1 MSRTT
6 DKLDYISVVELA
18 GEGTTS
24 ELFERLGRKDANGQ
38 DSVLPDA
45 EDQSEMRTT
54 SLRISASLL
63 AAFDAVSS
71 RFELSRN
78 ESFAYA
84 VELYLDTLVNS
95 YALGAAAAKE
105 DDTLNQA
112 QLFNQER
119 YALIDSLV
127 CEEDVKRDVKI
138 LTNADANKKCK
149 ELHNVAD

>member
-1 MSRTT
+1 MSRIT
-6 DKLDYISVVELA
+6 DKLDFINVVELA

-24 ELFERLGRKDANGQ
+24 ELFERLGQKDANGQ
-38 DSVLPDA
+38 DTVFPDA
-45 EDQSEMRTT
+45 EDHSEMRTT

-95 YALGAAAAKE
+95 YALGVASAKE
-105 DDTLNQA
+105 DDALTPE
-112 QLFNQER
+112 QLFNRER
-119 YALIDSLV
+119 YALIDALA
-127 CEEDVKRDVKI
+127 CEEDVKRDIKR
-138 LTNADANKKCK
+138 LTNADAYKKAQ
-149 ELHNVAD
+149 ELK

>member
-1 MSRTT
+1 MSRIA
-6 DKLDYISVVELA
+6 DKLDFIHVVELA

-24 ELFERLGRKDANGQ
+24 DLFERLGQKDASGQ
-38 DSVLPDA
+38 DNVLPDV

-54 SLRISASLL
+54 SLRISSSLL

-95 YALGAAAAKE
+95 YAIGAAAAKK
-105 DDTLNQA
+105 DDTQTPA
-112 QLFNQER
+112 QLFSHER
-119 YALIDSLV
+119 HALIDGLV
-127 CEEDVKRDVKI
+127 CDDSVKRDIKI
-138 LTNADANKKCK
+138 LTNSDANKKCK
-149 ELHNVAD
+149 ELDNATD

>member
-1 MSRTT
+1 MSRIT
-6 DKLDYISVVELA
+6 DKLDFINVVELA

-24 ELFERLGRKDANGQ
+24 ELFERLGQKDANGQ
-38 DSVLPDA
+38 DTVFPDA
-45 EDQSEMRTT
+45 EDHSEMRTT

-95 YALGAAAAKE
+95 YALGVASTKE
-105 DDTLNQA
+105 DDALTPE
-112 QLFNQER
+112 QLFNRER
-119 YALIDSLV
+119 YALIDALV
-127 CEEDVKRDVKI
+127 CEEDVKRDIKRM
-138 LTNADANKKCK
+138 TNADAYKKAQ
-149 ELHNVAD
+149 ELK

>member
-1 MSRTT
+1 MKIT
-6 DKLDYISVVELA
+6 DKLDYIHVVEMA

-24 ELFERLGRKDANGQ
+24 DLFERLGQKDAKGDKN
-38 DSVLPDA
+38 VLPDA

-54 SLRISASLL
+54 SLRINASLL

-95 YALGAAAAKE
+95 YALGVAAAKE
-105 DDTLNQA
+105 DDTLTPE
-112 QLFNQER
+112 QLFNRER
-119 YALIDSLV
+119 YAFIDDLT
-127 CEEDVKRDVKI
+127 CDDQVKHDIKV
-138 LTNADANKKCK
+138 LTNADAIKRCK
-149 ELHNVAD
+149 ELNNATD